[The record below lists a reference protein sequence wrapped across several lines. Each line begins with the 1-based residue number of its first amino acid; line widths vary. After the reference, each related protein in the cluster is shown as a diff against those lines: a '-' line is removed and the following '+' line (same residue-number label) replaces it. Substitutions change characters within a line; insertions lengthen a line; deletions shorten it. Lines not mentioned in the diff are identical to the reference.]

1 MQNLLEEI
9 TTSPGVM
16 GSCVYVTERGVLASN
31 LPKVFNPDIQKRIAS
46 ILHRIFK
53 LNETVKLDVSSYEIQ
68 YDEALILVKRLC
80 DASSLVVI
88 CDPDANVHLVNM
100 SISVLASDL
109 VSLIKECE
117 NTPPVEAEP
126 VQKPQVAPP
135 VAEPVPTP
143 QEPATVD
150 SVINNLMVN
159 EMSVIR
165 KALAK
170 GIGPIATMTLEDEV
184 EKWLDKGAPSKD
196 RLAELAENLL
206 GEIDDDSAQKEFMD
220 DLKSIL

>member
-16 GSCVYVTERGVLASN
+16 GSCVYVTERGILASN
-31 LPKVFNPDIQKRIAS
+31 LPKVFNPDTQKRIAS

-100 SISVLASDL
+100 SISVLTSDL
-109 VSLIKECE
+109 SNLIKECE
-117 NTPPVEAEP
+117 NTQPIEAEP
-126 VQKPQVAPP
+126 AD
-135 VAEPVPTP
+135 AE
-143 QEPATVD
+143 
-150 SVINNLMVN
+150 SVINDLMVE
-159 EMSVIR
+159 EMTVIR

-170 GIGPIATMTLEDEV
+170 CIGPIATMTLEDEV
-184 EKWLDKGAPSKD
+184 EKWLEKGAPSKE

-206 GEIDDDSAQKEFMD
+206 DEIDDATAQKGFMD

>member
-16 GSCVYVTERGVLASN
+16 GSCVYVAERGVLASN
-31 LPKVFNPDIQKRIAS
+31 LPKVFNPEIQKRIAS

-80 DASSLVVI
+80 DTSTLVVI

-100 SISVLASDL
+100 SITVLASDL

-117 NTPPVEAEP
+117 NTQPTESVPVQEAQVTPPLAEP
-126 VQKPQVAPP
+126 EV
-135 VAEPVPTP
+135 TP
-143 QEPATVD
+143 QEPLNVE
-150 SVINNLMVN
+150 SVINNLMPE
-159 EMSVIR
+159 EMSAIR

-170 GIGPIATMTLEDEV
+170 CIGPIATMTLEDEV
-184 EKWLDKGAPSKD
+184 EKWLETGAPSKE

-206 GEIDDDSAQKEFMD
+206 GEIDDESAQKEFMG